1 MGMMLLS
8 CREDGLL
15 LGVGALA
22 AVSGSLAEVTFMHTA
37 T

>member
-1 MGMMLLS
+1 MMLLS

>member
-1 MGMMLLS
+1 VTLLLPS

-22 AVSGSLAEVTFMHTA
+22 AISGSLAEVTSMHTA

>member
-1 MGMMLLS
+1 VTLLLS

-22 AVSGSLAEVTFMHTA
+22 AVSGWLAEVTSMHTA